1 MITIPVDLARFVDDL
16 GVVSGGSDGLIV
28 KHYAGQHDQSSHG
41 NWAGGISVQ
50 NVSSELRGGVKVYT
64 GTVTPGAIGYR
75 GVRGSELWGPGGAAA
90 AGVWRSYGTYNTSA
104 ERGTSGSTMFS
115 SSQENLSD
123 AVHGYQ
129 LIVKAD
135 IGGLRFRTL
144 REPNGGV
151 VDADIG
157 LGLGITD
164 DIPLDRIMS
173 ITDIRT
179 GESSL
184 EFFRDVVAEENLIV
198 KHYAGR
204 HDQSTHGNW
213 AGGAISMGPGV
224 AASIL
229 ERVKAN
235 GGLSVNMLDGSEPTS
250 GFMVAKG
257 GTKGAIVDASEFFDP
272 QGGADSLSSFLKTY
286 RTSLTKG
293 SYLGLWH
300 NTGDGKVYLD
310 VSDNIQDRQKAITA
324 GKRRNQISIWD
335 VANFEEVNTG
345 GTGELAKEIAS
356 RGTSRLVKGNGRRDR
371 QVRATDLGEVRSDP
385 VVIRFA
391 PGLVPVLKHAT
402 HDQQTHGNWATGN
415 SGVVSA
421 AEAVRISKSRLGRG
435 VDVIALGE
443 PKRAFTSN
451 SYTAGRINEQGFN
464 EPSPVVSRE
473 DFIELAKSGDYEVI
487 YRGGPSG
494 IADGMISGEP
504 WIGDGIG
511 GPGSYFAPVLNPAI
525 FYAERSKAA
534 ELRSTSGEVNEV
546 MVALLP
552 KAAKEGEAKYGIGT
566 GADYIIHRDLNT
578 GYMSRI
584 VYNTGSLI
592 VVDGPR
598 SSQDAIDVARALGVD
613 EDDLV
618 ASERTLS
625 LMKGDVQ
632 QDTDLWKITRDGKL
646 VHVWSLSGDVV
657 KHQQHDQSTHGNWA
671 HREGSLL
678 SDSFMPGNTFFLEA
692 LGRREEN
699 PERGTST
706 WLAKRTVS
714 KNIADRMK
722 TETEVLAKISNEYT
736 DYSEMLGASKGDGVI
751 ARDDN
756 GHLSLLVGPSP
767 FPDDFGNPT
776 YSWRSYAQGEYAD
789 KDIFDTGTPEARQ
802 VIREAAVSDLVRVWA
817 ETSNNTAT
825 ALAIQHAAAMEFN
838 LSGYTKPKDIL
849 DPVRSNINLIMSE
862 SLQRY
867 GTREARAVLRDFVSA
882 QYAETQQLFAE
893 NGISEVEIYRGMTMA
908 NPPTSGTSVNM
919 RPLSSW
925 SLSANVAESFALDTV
940 RGRQEAVTMKA
951 TVPVSRILSTPI
963 TGVGCLAEGEVVILG
978 GTMEV
983 KIQNDDGVYKAS
995 AINIDTIENADWIKT
1010 LSWDMPTTVEGM
1022 AAAFGPDW
1030 RATAVDQV
1038 SWLAAPE
1045 SLKVFEASPAVVIK
1059 FAPGLKPILKHA
1071 VHDQSTHGNWADG
1084 GRIGVYT
1091 GRRTDTANQQK
1102 NDRNLVFEATTMSAL
1117 PDAMQARIK
1126 DSLNNLGVTPQ
1137 QMENN
1142 IQSVLD
1148 RAKAAGDPPNG
1159 QNWYEEANA
1168 AAQDISD
1175 NHGISREQSAGMVAA
1190 MSPQQPWGDNVTAA
1204 EYTAKALHEKHAVQ
1218 VDDLIGKSLT
1228 KGVSVNGKLTPVT
1241 KTMYEWAQA
1250 ETDGKGSRKMD
1261 GATHKMPT
1269 PDELRGKT
1277 VDQLDPYVAAS
1288 LIKAHGQ
1295 MGYRVS
1301 GVGNNVDGQQLKTV
1315 DDLTGL
1321 PAPVKFTC
1329 GVHHMGRAVRIA
1341 NGESPD
1347 QVLNGHKVR
1356 SFYNNI
1362 NGDQSVGT
1370 YSDDVTVD
1378 SHAFSVAMGQ
1388 KFGSGST
1395 EYGYFAGAGWPDPA
1409 NTKEAPLPALY
1420 PPVGS
1425 KTPGVS
1431 GAYAAFADA
1440 YRAVAQRNGL
1450 TARQVQ
1456 AITWVQWRK
1465 DNPDQTRGGQM
1476 AAMEVQNG

>member
-1 MITIPVDLARFVDDL
+1 MD
-16 GVVSGGSDGLIV
+16 
-28 KHYAGQHDQSSHG
+28 
-41 NWAGGISVQ
+41 
-50 NVSSELRGGVKVYT
+50 
-64 GTVTPGAIGYR
+64 
-75 GVRGSELWGPGGAAA
+75 
-90 AGVWRSYGTYNTSA
+90 
-104 ERGTSGSTMFS
+104 
-115 SSQENLSD
+115 
-123 AVHGYQ
+123 
-129 LIVKAD
+129 
-135 IGGLRFRTL
+135 
-144 REPNGGV
+144 
-151 VDADIG
+151 
-157 LGLGITD
+157 
-164 DIPLDRIMS
+164 
-173 ITDIRT
+173 
-179 GESSL
+179 
-184 EFFRDVVAEENLIV
+184 
-198 KHYAGR
+198 
-204 HDQSTHGNW
+204 
-213 AGGAISMGPGV
+213 
-224 AASIL
+224 
-229 ERVKAN
+229 
-235 GGLSVNMLDGSEPTS
+235 
-250 GFMVAKG
+250 
-257 GTKGAIVDASEFFDP
+257 
-272 QGGADSLSSFLKTY
+272 
-286 RTSLTKG
+286 
-293 SYLGLWH
+293 
-300 NTGDGKVYLD
+300 
-310 VSDNIQDRQKAITA
+310 
-324 GKRRNQISIWD
+324 
-335 VANFEEVNTG
+335 
-345 GTGELAKEIAS
+345 
-356 RGTSRLVKGNGRRDR
+356 
-371 QVRATDLGEVRSDP
+371 
-385 VVIRFA
+385 
-391 PGLVPVLKHAT
+391 
-402 HDQQTHGNWATGN
+402 
-415 SGVVSA
+415 
-421 AEAVRISKSRLGRG
+421 
-435 VDVIALGE
+435 
-443 PKRAFTSN
+443 
-451 SYTAGRINEQGFN
+451 
-464 EPSPVVSRE
+464 
-473 DFIELAKSGDYEVI
+473 
-487 YRGGPSG
+487 
-494 IADGMISGEP
+494 
-504 WIGDGIG
+504 
-511 GPGSYFAPVLNPAI
+511 
-525 FYAERSKAA
+525 
-534 ELRSTSGEVNEV
+534 
-546 MVALLP
+546 
-552 KAAKEGEAKYGIGT
+552 
-566 GADYIIHRDLNT
+566 
-578 GYMSRI
+578 
-584 VYNTGSLI
+584 
-592 VVDGPR
+592 
-598 SSQDAIDVARALGVD
+598 
-613 EDDLV
+613 
-618 ASERTLS
+618 
-625 LMKGDVQ
+625 
-632 QDTDLWKITRDGKL
+632 
-646 VHVWSLSGDVV
+646 
-657 KHQQHDQSTHGNWA
+657 
-671 HREGSLL
+671 
-678 SDSFMPGNTFFLEA
+678 
-692 LGRREEN
+692 
-699 PERGTST
+699 
-706 WLAKRTVS
+706 
-714 KNIADRMK
+714 
-722 TETEVLAKISNEYT
+722 
-736 DYSEMLGASKGDGVI
+736 
-751 ARDDN
+751 
-756 GHLSLLVGPSP
+756 
-767 FPDDFGNPT
+767 
-776 YSWRSYAQGEYAD
+776 
-789 KDIFDTGTPEARQ
+789 
-802 VIREAAVSDLVRVWA
+802 
-817 ETSNNTAT
+817 
-825 ALAIQHAAAMEFN
+825 
-838 LSGYTKPKDIL
+838 
-849 DPVRSNINLIMSE
+849 
-862 SLQRY
+862 
-867 GTREARAVLRDFVSA
+867 
-882 QYAETQQLFAE
+882 
-893 NGISEVEIYRGMTMA
+893 
-908 NPPTSGTSVNM
+908 
-919 RPLSSW
+919 
-925 SLSANVAESFALDTV
+925 
-940 RGRQEAVTMKA
+940 
-951 TVPVSRILSTPI
+951 
-963 TGVGCLAEGEVVILG
+963 
-978 GTMEV
+978 V
-983 KIQNDDGVYKAS
+983 KIQDDDGVYKAS

>member
-751 ARDDN
+751 ARDNN

-925 SLSANVAESFALDTV
+925 SLSADVAESFALDTD
-940 RGRQEAVTMKA
+940 RPRQERVTMKA

-978 GTMEV
+978 GTMDV
-983 KIQNDDGVYKAS
+983 KIQNDGDVYKAS
-995 AINIDTIENADWIKT
+995 AINIDTMENADWIKT

-1059 FAPGLKPILKHA
+1059 FAPGLKPILKHYA
-1071 VHDQSTHGNWADG
+1071 GRYDQQTHGNWAGDG
-1084 GRIGVYT
+1084 VSTISPGLASRAPRKGRTNLNPIDGPDGTDWNSIPQGLKDEQRAAIIKAFPHMGAGGKDPVDAVTVNVIDAFNQASPEEQAFGERWYKQAHNDAEEIRRDT
-1091 GRRTDTANQQK
+1091 G
-1102 NDRNLVFEATTMSAL
+1102 LS
-1117 PDAMQARIK
+1117 I
-1126 DSLNNLGVTPQ
+1126 
-1137 QMENN
+1137 
-1142 IQSVLD
+1142 
-1148 RAKAAGDPPNG
+1148 
-1159 QNWYEEANA
+1159 
-1168 AAQDISD
+1168 
-1175 NHGISREQSAGMVAA
+1175 EQSAATISA
-1190 MSPQQPWGDNVTAA
+1190 LSPQTAWEPNVRWAHYISDQIYRDPVISDQILNSNVTKNKETKTVTGWLADKDTSISA
-1204 EYTAKALHEKHAVQ
+1204 GSKLSELSIEDQSNVLTLMGQIDGSKVG
-1218 VDDLIGKSLT
+1218 IGPRLT
-1228 KGVSVNGKLTPVT
+1228 MGGGVSDRDYGTAPPLGTSMRSALTI
-1241 KTMYEWAQA
+1241 MQA
-1250 ETDGKGSRKMD
+1250 ETGQEMT
-1261 GATHKMPT
+1261 AIT
-1269 PDELRGKT
+1269 E
-1277 VDQLDPYVAAS
+1277 QL
-1288 LIKAHGQ
+1288 G
-1295 MGYRVS
+1295 
-1301 GVGNNVDGQQLKTV
+1301 
-1315 DDLTGL
+1315 
-1321 PAPVKFTC
+1321 
-1329 GVHHMGRAVRIA
+1329 
-1341 NGESPD
+1341 
-1347 QVLNGHKVR
+1347 GHKTR
-1356 SFYNNI
+1356 SFYNAIVTAGETDSVTIDVHALDAAIMGYDSTVSGNKAKNI
-1362 NGDQSVGT
+1362 YG
-1370 YSDDVTVD
+1370 VD
-1378 SHAFSVAMGQ
+1378 PAKVLSEGLNTPE
-1388 KFGSGST
+1388 SGST
-1395 EYGYFAGAGWPDPA
+1395 GTYALFAEGFRQATRTINEG
-1409 NTKEAPLPALY
+1409 
-1420 PPVGS
+1420 
-1425 KTPGVS
+1425 
-1431 GAYAAFADA
+1431 
-1440 YRAVAQRNGL
+1440 RASRNESPL
-1450 TARQVQ
+1450 TAAQVQ
-1456 AITWVQWRK
+1456 AIAWIATLPRAGRTN
-1465 DNPDQTRGGQM
+1465 D
-1476 AAMEVQNG
+1476 